1 MLMCSD
7 VYLPLHGADNKPDL
21 KAKMI
26 VKTYSIQ
33 GAKND

>member
-1 MLMCSD
+1 MRSD

-21 KAKMI
+21 KAKML